1 MALAESV
8 DGQSFGALPPS
19 RVIPAGRENGT
30 ELGNALRA
38 FRSAFIGVGVMSCM
52 INLLYLTGSL
62 FMLEVYDRVL
72 PSRSVPT
79 LVGLAVLAGGLFIAQ
94 GVLDLIRGRILGRIG
109 TALDEAL
116 NSRVFDTIVRLPLTM
131 GARNEGLQPLR
142 DLDNVRS
149 FLSGMGPGAF
159 FDLPWLPFYLA
170 ICFAF
175 HVVIG
180 LTALVGAVIL
190 VTLTLMTEFMSRRPA
205 REAIGLAARRNDLA
219 ATSRRNAEVLVA
231 MGMAGRMTRR
241 WTEANQTYLAGNQR
255 ASDVTGGLGAIA
267 KVMRMTLQSAV
278 LAVGAYLVI
287 HQEAT
292 AGIIIAGSI
301 LSARAL
307 APVDLAIA
315 HWKSFVAARQSWHRL
330 SGLLQSMP
338 ARIAQTMLQSP
349 SSRLSVEA
357 VSITAPGEQKVIVQD
372 VTFALAAGNGLGV
385 IGPSGS
391 GKSSLVRALVGVWQP
406 ARGKV
411 RLDGAALDQWSPD
424 VLGRHVGYLP
434 QDVELFA
441 GTVAQNIGRFD
452 PEASSETIIAA
463 AKEAGVHEMIIKMR
477 DGYDTQVG
485 EQGTALSA
493 GQAQR
498 VALARALYGNPFLIV
513 LDEPNSNLDTEG
525 DEALR
530 RAIRAARERGAIVV
544 VVAHR
549 PIGIEALDQVL
560 ILRDGRMQALGPKET
575 VLGQALQRVAS
586 PSPIKIVADAGVA
599 R

>member
-1 MALAESV
+1 MAAAPGVRRS
-8 DGQSFGALPPS
+8 
-19 RVIPAGRENGT
+19 
-30 ELGNALRA
+30 ELGDALRA
-38 FRSAFIGVGVMSCM
+38 CRGAFIGVGVMSCM
-52 INLLYLTGSL
+52 INLLYLTGSI

-72 PSRSVPT
+72 PSRSIPT
-79 LVGLAVLAGGLFIAQ
+79 LVGLVILAGGLYVAQ
-94 GVLDLIRGRILGRIG
+94 GVLDLIRGRILVRVG
-109 TALDEAL
+109 TSLDETL
-116 NSRVFDTIVRLPLTM
+116 NARVFETVVRLPLM
-131 GARNEGLQPLR
+131 VGSRNEGLQPLR

-149 FLSGMGPGAF
+149 FLSSMGPGAF

-175 HVVIG
+175 HVLIG
-180 LTALVGAVIL
+180 VTALVGAVIL
-190 VTLTLMTEFMSRRPA
+190 ITLTVVTEYMSRVPA
-205 REAIGLAARRNDLA
+205 REAMGLAARRNDLA

-231 MGMAGRMTRR
+231 MGMSGRLTKR
-241 WTEANQTYLAGNQR
+241 WSEANENYLSGNQR
-255 ASDVTGGLGAIA
+255 ASDVAGGLGAIA

-330 SGLLQSMP
+330 NRLLDSLP
-338 ARIAQTMLQSP
+338 AQAVPTLLQSP
-349 SSRLSVEA
+349 SSRLSVEGI
-357 VSITAPGEQKVIVQD
+357 SIVPPGDQKLIVQD
-372 VTFALAAGNGLGV
+372 VSFTLEAGNGLGV

-406 ARGKV
+406 VRGKV
-411 RLDGAALDQWSPD
+411 RLDGAALDQWSSD
-424 VLGRHVGYLP
+424 VLGRHVGYVP

-441 GTVAQNIGRFD
+441 GSVAQNICRFD
-452 PEASSETIIAA
+452 AEASAESIIAA

-477 DGYDTQVG
+477 DGYDTQIG
-485 EQGTALSA
+485 EQGAALSA

-498 VALARALYGNPFLIV
+498 VALARALFGDPFLIV

-525 DEALR
+525 DEALT
-530 RAIRAARERGAIVV
+530 RAVRGARERGAIVV

-549 PIGIEALDQVL
+549 PIGIEAVDQVL
-560 ILRDGRMQALGPKET
+560 VLKDGRMQAFGPKET
-575 VLGQALQRVAS
+575 VLGQVLQRVA
-586 PSPIKIVADAGVA
+586 PPTPIKIVSDGGVA
-599 R
+599 KS

>member
-1 MALAESV
+1 MAAVPGVRRS
-8 DGQSFGALPPS
+8 
-19 RVIPAGRENGT
+19 
-30 ELGNALRA
+30 ELGDALRA
-38 FRSAFIGVGVMSCM
+38 CRSAFIGVGAMSCM
-52 INLLYLTGSL
+52 INLLYLTGSI
-62 FMLEVYDRVL
+62 FMLEIYDRVL

-79 LVGLAVLAGGLFIAQ
+79 LVGLVVLAGGLYIAQ

-109 TALDEAL
+109 TSLDEAL
-116 NSRVFDTIVRLPLTM
+116 NSRVFETVVRLPLM
-131 GARNEGLQPLR
+131 VGARNEGLQPLR

-149 FLSGMGPGAF
+149 FLGSMGPGAF
-159 FDLPWLPFYLA
+159 FDLPWLPLYLA

-175 HVVIG
+175 HVLIG
-180 LTALVGAVIL
+180 LTALVGAAIL
-190 VTLTLMTEFMSRRPA
+190 VTLTLVTEFMSRVPA
-205 REAIGLAARRNDLA
+205 REAMSLAARRNDLA

-231 MGMAGRMTRR
+231 MGMSGRLTKR
-241 WTEANQTYLAGNQR
+241 WSEANEDYLAGNQR
-255 ASDVTGGLGAIA
+255 ASDVAGGLGAIA

-315 HWKSFVAARQSWHRL
+315 HWKGFVAARQSWQRL
-330 SGLLQSMP
+330 NRLLQSLP
-338 ARIAQTMLQSP
+338 AQASQTLLQSP
-349 SSRLSVEA
+349 SGRLSVEG
-357 VSITAPGEQKVIVQD
+357 VSIAPPGDQKIIVQD
-372 VTFALAAGNGLGV
+372 VTFALEAGSGLGL

-406 ARGKV
+406 FRGKV
-411 RLDGAALDQWSPD
+411 RLDGAALDQWSSD
-424 VLGRHVGYLP
+424 VLGQYIGYLP

-441 GTVAQNIGRFD
+441 GSVAQNICRFD
-452 PEASSETIIAA
+452 PDAGSDSIITA

-477 DGYDTQVG
+477 DGYDTQIG

-525 DEALR
+525 DEALT
-530 RAIRAARERGAIVV
+530 RAVRAARERGAIVV

-549 PIGIEALDQVL
+549 PVGIEAVDHLLVL
-560 ILRDGRMQALGPKET
+560 KDGRMQAFGPKET
-575 VLGQALQRVAS
+575 VLGQVLQRVA
-586 PSPIKIVADAGVA
+586 PPTPIKIVSDGGVA
-599 R
+599 KS

>member
-1 MALAESV
+1 MA
-8 DGQSFGALPPS
+8 GAPGVRRS
-19 RVIPAGRENGT
+19 
-30 ELGNALRA
+30 ELGEALRTC
-38 FRSAFIGVGVMSCM
+38 RSAFVGVGVMSCM
-52 INLLYLTGSL
+52 INVLYLTGSL

-79 LVGLAVLAGGLFIAQ
+79 LIGLAILAGGLYLAQ
-94 GVLDLIRGRILGRIG
+94 GVLDMLRGRILGRIG
-109 TALDEAL
+109 TALDESL
-116 NSRVFDTIVRLPLTM
+116 NRRVFETMVRLPLVV
-131 GARNEGLQPLR
+131 GSRNEGLQPLR

-149 FLSGMGPGAF
+149 FLGGLGPGAF

-175 HVVIG
+175 HVMIG

-190 VTLTLMTEFMSRRPA
+190 VSLTLVTEYMSRTPA
-205 REAIGLAARRNDLA
+205 REATGLAARRNDLA
-219 ATSRRNAEVLVA
+219 TTSRRNAEVLVA
-231 MGMAGRMTRR
+231 MGMSGRLTGR
-241 WTEANQTYLAGNQR
+241 WSEANQNYLDGNQR
-255 ASDVTGGLGAIA
+255 ASDIAGGLGAIA
-267 KVMRMTLQSAV
+267 KVLRMTLQSAV

-287 HQEAT
+287 NQQAT
-292 AGIIIAGSI
+292 AGVIIAGSI

-330 SGLLQSMP
+330 NRLLEQMP
-338 ARIAQTMLQSP
+338 ARTEQMQLQDP
-349 SSRLSVEA
+349 SSRLAVEA
-357 VSITAPGEQKVIVQD
+357 VSIVPPGDQKVIVQD
-372 VTFALAAGNGLGV
+372 ITFTLEAGHGLGV

-406 ARGKV
+406 FRGKV
-411 RLDGAALDQWSPD
+411 RLDGAALDQWSSD
-424 VLGRHVGYLP
+424 ILGRHVGYLP

-441 GTVAQNIGRFD
+441 GTVAQNISRFD
-452 PEASSETIIAA
+452 PDASSDAIIAA
-463 AKEAGVHEMIIKMR
+463 AKEAGVHQIIIKMR

-498 VALARALYGNPFLIV
+498 VALARALYGDPFLIV

-525 DEALR
+525 DEALT
-530 RAIRAARERGAIVV
+530 RAIRGARERGAIVV

-549 PIGIEALDQVL
+549 PVGIEAVDQLLVL
-560 ILRDGRMQALGPKET
+560 KDGRMQALGPKEQ
-575 VLGQALQRVAS
+575 VLGQVLQRVA
-586 PSPIKIVADAGVA
+586 PPTPIKIVSEGGVA
-599 R
+599 KS

>member
-1 MALAESV
+1 MAAAPGV
-8 DGQSFGALPPS
+8 RPS
-19 RVIPAGRENGT
+19 
-30 ELGNALRA
+30 ELGEALRA
-38 FRSAFIGVGVMSCM
+38 CRTAFIGVGVMSCM

-79 LVGLAVLAGGLFIAQ
+79 LVGLIVLACGLYVAQ
-94 GVLDLIRGRILGRIG
+94 GILDLIRGRILGRIG
-109 TALDEAL
+109 TSLDEAL
-116 NSRVFDTIVRLPLTM
+116 NARVFDTVVRLPLM
-131 GARNEGLQPLR
+131 VGGRNEGLQPLR

-149 FLSGMGPGAF
+149 FLGSMGPGAF

-175 HVVIG
+175 HVLIG
-180 LTALVGAVIL
+180 VTALIGAVIL
-190 VTLTLMTEFMSRRPA
+190 VTLTVLTEFLSRTPA
-205 REAIGLAARRNDLA
+205 REAMGLAARRNDLA
-219 ATSRRNAEVLVA
+219 ATSRRNAEVLVS
-231 MGMAGRMTRR
+231 MGMSGRLTRR
-241 WTEANQTYLAGNQR
+241 WSAANQNYLEGNQR
-255 ASDVTGGLGAIA
+255 ASDVAGGLGAAA
-267 KVMRMTLQSAV
+267 KVMRMMLQSAV

-315 HWKSFVAARQSWHRL
+315 HWKGFVAARQSWHRL
-330 SGLLQSMP
+330 NRLLESLP
-338 ARIAQTMLQSP
+338 ARPVPTLLQSP

-357 VSITAPGEQKVIVQD
+357 VTIVPPGDQRVIVSEA
-372 VTFALAAGNGLGV
+372 TFTLSAGSGLGI

-411 RLDGAALDQWSPD
+411 RLDGAALDQWSSD
-424 VLGRHVGYLP
+424 VLGRYVGYLP

-441 GTVAQNIGRFD
+441 GSVAQNICRFD
-452 PEASSETIIAA
+452 PEATSESIIAA

-477 DGYDTQVG
+477 EGYDTQIG
-485 EQGTALSA
+485 EQGAALSA

-525 DEALR
+525 DEALT
-530 RAIRAARERGAIVV
+530 RAVRGARERGAIVV

-549 PIGIEALDQVL
+549 PIGIEAVDQLLVL
-560 ILRDGRMQALGPKET
+560 KDGRMQAFGPKET
-575 VLGQALQRVAS
+575 VLGQVLQPRVAAS
-586 PSPIKIVADAGVA
+586 SPIKIVSEGGVSKS
-599 R
+599 

>member
-1 MALAESV
+1 MAAAPVRRS
-8 DGQSFGALPPS
+8 
-19 RVIPAGRENGT
+19 
-30 ELGNALRA
+30 ELGDALHACRG
-38 FRSAFIGVGVMSCM
+38 AFIGVAVMSCM
-52 INLLYLTGSL
+52 INLLYLTGSI

-79 LVGLAVLAGGLFIAQ
+79 LVGLVILAAGLYIAQ
-94 GVLDLIRGRILGRIG
+94 GVLDLIRGRVLIRIG
-109 TALDEAL
+109 TSLDEAL
-116 NSRVFDTIVRLPLTM
+116 NARVFDTVVRR
-131 GARNEGLQPLR
+131 RNEGLQPLR
-142 DLDNVRS
+142 DLDNVRA

-175 HVVIG
+175 HVMIG
-180 LTALVGAVIL
+180 LTALIGAIIL
-190 VTLTLMTEFMSRRPA
+190 VTLTVVTEYMSRMPA
-205 REAIGLAARRNDLA
+205 RQAMGLAARRNDLA

-231 MGMAGRMTRR
+231 MGMSGRLTRR
-241 WTEANQTYLAGNQR
+241 WSEANQNYLSGNQR
-255 ASDVTGGLGAIA
+255 ASDVAGGLGAIA

-315 HWKSFVAARQSWHRL
+315 HWKSFVLARESWHRL
-330 SGLLQSMP
+330 NRLLDQLP
-338 ARIAQTMLQSP
+338 AQASQTKLHDP
-349 SSRLSVEA
+349 SKTLSVEG
-357 VSITAPGEQKVIVQD
+357 VSIVPPGDQRLIVQD
-372 VTFALAAGNGLGV
+372 VSFALQAGNGLGV

-406 ARGKV
+406 VRGKV
-411 RLDGAALDQWSPD
+411 RLDGAALDQWSSD

-441 GTVAQNIGRFD
+441 GSVAQNICRFD

-477 DGYDTQVG
+477 DGYDTQIG

-498 VALARALYGNPFLIV
+498 VALARALFADPFLIV

-525 DEALR
+525 DEALT
-530 RAIRAARERGAIVV
+530 RAVRAARERGAIVV

-549 PIGIEALDQVL
+549 PIGIEAVDQLLV
-560 ILRDGRMQALGPKET
+560 LRDGRMQAFGPKDQ
-575 VLGQALQRVAS
+575 VLGQVLQRVTP
-586 PSPIKIVADAGVA
+586 PSPIKIVSDGGVA
-599 R
+599 KS

>member
-1 MALAESV
+1 MAAVPGVRRS
-8 DGQSFGALPPS
+8 
-19 RVIPAGRENGT
+19 
-30 ELGNALRA
+30 ELGDALRA
-38 FRSAFIGVGVMSCM
+38 CRGAFVGVGVMSCM

-79 LVGLAVLAGGLFIAQ
+79 LVGLAILAGGLYMAQ
-94 GVLDLIRGRILGRIG
+94 GVLDLIRVRILGRIG
-109 TALDEAL
+109 TALDESL
-116 NSRVFDTIVRLPLTM
+116 NSRVFDTIVRLPLTA

-142 DLDNVRS
+142 DLDNIRS

-175 HVVIG
+175 HVMIG
-180 LTALVGAVIL
+180 LTALVGAIIL
-190 VTLTLMTEFMSRRPA
+190 VTLTIVTEFMSRRPA
-205 REAIGLAARRNDLA
+205 REALGLAARRNDLA

-231 MGMAGRMTRR
+231 MGMSGRLNKR
-241 WTEANQTYLAGNQR
+241 WSEANQNYLAGNQR
-255 ASDVTGGLGAIA
+255 ASDVSGGLGAIA

-315 HWKSFVAARQSWHRL
+315 HWKGFVAARQSWHRL
-330 SGLLQSMP
+330 NRLLELLP
-338 ARIAQTMLQSP
+338 AQTAQTVLQNP
-349 SSRLSVEA
+349 SSRLAVEA
-357 VSITAPGEQKVIVQD
+357 VSIAPPGEQRIVVQD
-372 VTFALAAGNGLGV
+372 VTFALEAGNGLGV

-391 GKSSLVRALVGVWQP
+391 GKSCLVRALVGVWQP
-406 ARGKV
+406 FRGKV
-411 RLDGAALDQWSPD
+411 RLDGAALDQWSSD

-441 GTVAQNIGRFD
+441 GSVAQNICRFD
-452 PEASSETIIAA
+452 SEARSEAIIAA
-463 AKEAGVHEMIIKMR
+463 AKEAGVHQMIIKMR
-477 DGYDTQVG
+477 DGYDTQIG
-485 EQGTALSA
+485 EQGAALSA

-498 VALARALYGNPFLIV
+498 VALARALYGDPFLIV

-525 DEALR
+525 DEALT
-530 RAIRAARERGAIVV
+530 RAVRAARERGAIVV

-549 PIGIEALDQVL
+549 PVGIEAVDMLLVL
-560 ILRDGRMQALGPKET
+560 KDGRMHAFGPKDT
-575 VLGQALQRVAS
+575 VLGQVLQRVA
-586 PSPIKIVADAGVA
+586 PPAPAIKVVSEGGVA
-599 R
+599 KS

>member
-1 MALAESV
+1 MAAAPGVRRS
-8 DGQSFGALPPS
+8 
-19 RVIPAGRENGT
+19 
-30 ELGNALRA
+30 ELGDALRA
-38 FRSAFIGVGVMSCM
+38 CRHAFIGVMSCM

-79 LVGLAVLAGGLFIAQ
+79 LVGLIILAGGLYIAQ
-94 GVLDLIRGRILGRIG
+94 GVLDLIRGRILSRIG
-109 TALDEAL
+109 TALDETL
-116 NSRVFDTIVRLPLTM
+116 NARVFETVVRLPLLV
-131 GARNEGLQPLR
+131 GGRNEGLQPLR

-149 FLSGMGPGAF
+149 FLSSMGPGAF

-175 HVVIG
+175 HVMIG
-180 LTALVGAVIL
+180 LTALVGAIIL
-190 VTLTLMTEFMSRRPA
+190 VALTIITEYMSRAPA
-205 REAIGLAARRNDLA
+205 REAMGLAARRNDLA

-231 MGMAGRMTRR
+231 MGMSGRLTKR
-241 WTEANQTYLAGNQR
+241 WSEANEKYLAGNQC
-255 ASDVTGGLGAIA
+255 ASDVAPGLGAIA

-315 HWKSFVAARQSWHRL
+315 HWRGFVAARQSWHRL
-330 SGLLQSMP
+330 NRLLESLP
-338 ARIAQTMLQSP
+338 AQAAPTLLQSP
-349 SSRLSVEA
+349 SGRLSIEG
-357 VSITAPGEQKVIVQD
+357 VSIVPPGDQKIIVQD
-372 VTFALAAGNGLGV
+372 VTFALEAGSGLGV

-406 ARGKV
+406 FPGKG
-411 RLDGAALDQWSPD
+411 RLDGGALDQWSSD

-441 GTVAQNIGRFD
+441 GSVAQNICRFD
-452 PEASSETIIAA
+452 SDPGSESIIAA

-477 DGYDTQVG
+477 DGYDPQIG
-485 EQGTALSA
+485 EQGTSLSA

-498 VALARALYGNPFLIV
+498 GALARALYGNPFLIV
-513 LDEPNSNLDTEG
+513 LDEPNSHPDTEG
-525 DEALR
+525 DEALT
-530 RAIRAARERGAIVV
+530 RAVRGARERGAIVI

-549 PIGIEALDQVL
+549 PVGIEGVDQLLVL
-560 ILRDGRMQALGPKET
+560 KDGRMQAFGPKET
-575 VLGQALQRVAS
+575 VLGQVLQRVA
-586 PSPIKIVADAGVA
+586 PPTPIKIVSEGGVA
-599 R
+599 KS

>member
-1 MALAESV
+1 MAAVPGVRRS
-8 DGQSFGALPPS
+8 
-19 RVIPAGRENGT
+19 
-30 ELGNALRA
+30 ELGDALRA
-38 FRSAFIGVGVMSCM
+38 CRGAFVGVGVMSCM

-79 LVGLAVLAGGLFIAQ
+79 LVGLAILAGGLYMAQ
-94 GVLDLIRGRILGRIG
+94 GVLDLIRVRILGRIG
-109 TALDEAL
+109 TALDESL
-116 NSRVFDTIVRLPLTM
+116 NSRVFDTIVRLPLTA

-142 DLDNVRS
+142 DLDNIRS

-175 HVVIG
+175 HVMIG
-180 LTALVGAVIL
+180 LTALVGAIIL
-190 VTLTLMTEFMSRRPA
+190 VTLTIVTEFMSRRPA
-205 REAIGLAARRNDLA
+205 REALGLAARRNDLA

-231 MGMAGRMTRR
+231 MGMSGRLNKR
-241 WTEANQTYLAGNQR
+241 WSEANQNYLAGNQR
-255 ASDVTGGLGAIA
+255 ASDVSGGLGAIA

-315 HWKSFVAARQSWHRL
+315 HWKGFVAARQSWHRL
-330 SGLLQSMP
+330 NRLLESLP
-338 ARIAQTMLQSP
+338 AQTAQTVLQNP
-349 SSRLSVEA
+349 SSRLAVEA
-357 VSITAPGEQKVIVQD
+357 VSIAPPGEQRIVVQD
-372 VTFALAAGNGLGV
+372 VTFALEAGNGLGV

-391 GKSSLVRALVGVWQP
+391 GKSCLVRALVGVWQP
-406 ARGKV
+406 FRGKV
-411 RLDGAALDQWSPD
+411 RLDGAALDQWSSD

-441 GTVAQNIGRFD
+441 GSVAQNICRFD
-452 PEASSETIIAA
+452 SEARSEAIIAA
-463 AKEAGVHEMIIKMR
+463 AKEAGVHQMIIKMR
-477 DGYDTQVG
+477 DGYDTQIG
-485 EQGTALSA
+485 EQGAALSA

-498 VALARALYGNPFLIV
+498 VALARALYGDPFLIV

-525 DEALR
+525 DEALT
-530 RAIRAARERGAIVV
+530 RAVRAARERGAIVV

-549 PIGIEALDQVL
+549 PVGIEAVDMLLVL
-560 ILRDGRMQALGPKET
+560 KDGRMHAFGPKDT
-575 VLGQALQRVAS
+575 VLGQVLQRVA
-586 PSPIKIVADAGVA
+586 PPAPAIKVVSEGGVA
-599 R
+599 KS

>member
-1 MALAESV
+1 MAAAPVRRS
-8 DGQSFGALPPS
+8 
-19 RVIPAGRENGT
+19 
-30 ELGNALRA
+30 ELGEALRA
-38 FRSAFIGVGVMSCM
+38 CRNAFIGVGVMSCM
-52 INLLYLTGSL
+52 INLLYLTGSI

-79 LVGLAVLAGGLFIAQ
+79 LVGLVILAGGLYIAQ
-94 GVLDLIRGRILGRIG
+94 GGLDLIRGRVLGRIG

-116 NSRVFDTIVRLPLTM
+116 NTRVFETVVRLPLLV

-149 FLSGMGPGAF
+149 FLGSMGPGAF

-175 HVVIG
+175 HWLIG
-180 LTALVGAVIL
+180 VTALVGAVIL
-190 VTLTLMTEFMSRRPA
+190 VILTLVTEFMSRAPA
-205 REAIGLAARRNDLA
+205 REAMSLAARRNDLA
-219 ATSRRNAEVLVA
+219 ATSRRNAEALIA
-231 MGMAGRMTRR
+231 MGMAGRLTKR
-241 WTEANQTYLAGNQR
+241 WSEANEKYLTGNQR
-255 ASDVTGGLGAIA
+255 ASDVAGGLGAIA

-315 HWKSFVAARQSWHRL
+315 HWKSFVTARQSWHRL
-330 SGLLQSMP
+330 NRLLDQLPAQATPTLLQD
-338 ARIAQTMLQSP
+338 P
-349 SSRLSVEA
+349 SKRLSVEG
-357 VSITAPGEQKVIVQD
+357 VSIVPPGDQKLIVQD
-372 VTFALAAGNGLGV
+372 VSFALEAGNGLGV

-411 RLDGAALDQWSPD
+411 RLDGAALDQWSSD

-441 GTVAQNIGRFD
+441 GSVAQNICRFD
-452 PEASSETIIAA
+452 PEADSETIIAA
-463 AKEAGVHEMIIKMR
+463 AKEAGVHEMIIKLR
-477 DGYDTQVG
+477 AGYDTPIG

-498 VALARALYGNPFLIV
+498 VALARALFGDPFLIV

-525 DEALR
+525 DEALT
-530 RAIRAARERGAIVV
+530 RAVRAARERGAIVV
-544 VVAHR
+544 VVGHR
-549 PIGIEALDQVL
+549 PIGIEAVDQLLVL
-560 ILRDGRMQALGPKET
+560 KDGRMQAFGPKDQ
-575 VLGQALQRVAS
+575 VLGQVLQRVAP
-586 PSPIKIVADAGVA
+586 PSPIKIVSDGGVSKS
-599 R
+599 

>member
-1 MALAESV
+1 MASAPGVRRS
-8 DGQSFGALPPS
+8 
-19 RVIPAGRENGT
+19 
-30 ELGNALRA
+30 ELGDALRA
-38 FRSAFIGVGVMSCM
+38 CRGAFIGVGAMSCM

-79 LVGLAVLAGGLFIAQ
+79 LVGLAILAGGLYMAQ
-94 GVLDLIRGRILGRIG
+94 GTLDLLRGRILGRVG

-116 NSRVFDTIVRLPLTM
+116 NARVFDSIVRLPLM
-131 GARNEGLQPLR
+131 IGGRNEGLQPLR

-149 FLSGMGPGAF
+149 FLSGMGVGAF

-175 HVVIG
+175 HVMIG

-190 VTLTLMTEFMSRRPA
+190 VTLTVVTEYMSRVPA
-205 REAIGLAARRNDLA
+205 REAMGLAARRNDLA
-219 ATSRRNAEVLVA
+219 AVSRRNAEVLVA
-231 MGMAGRMTRR
+231 MGMSGRLTRR
-241 WTEANQTYLAGNQR
+241 WSDANQNYLSGNQR
-255 ASDVTGGLGAIA
+255 ASDVAGGLGAIA
-267 KVMRMTLQSAV
+267 KVMRMMLQSAV

-315 HWKSFVAARQSWHRL
+315 HWKGFVAARQSWHRL
-330 SGLLQSMP
+330 NRLLDSLPARPVPTLLQP
-338 ARIAQTMLQSP
+338 P
-349 SSRLSVEA
+349 SKRLSVEN
-357 VSITAPGEQKVIVQD
+357 VSIVPPGDQKIIVQD
-372 VTFALAAGNGLGV
+372 ATFALEAGNGLGV

-406 ARGKV
+406 VRGKV
-411 RLDGAALDQWSPD
+411 RLDGAALDQWSSD
-424 VLGRHVGYLP
+424 VLGSHVGYLP

-441 GTVAQNIGRFD
+441 GSVAQNISRFD
-452 PEASSETIIAA
+452 PEADSQAIIAA

-498 VALARALYGNPFLIV
+498 VALARALYGDPFLIV

-525 DEALR
+525 DEALT
-530 RAIRAARERGAIVV
+530 RAVRAARARGAIVV

-549 PIGIEALDQVL
+549 PIGIEAVDLLLVL
-560 ILRDGRMQALGPKET
+560 KDGRMQAFGPKET
-575 VLGQALQRVAS
+575 VLGQVLQRVAP
-586 PSPIKIVADAGVA
+586 PSPIKIVSEAGVA
-599 R
+599 KS